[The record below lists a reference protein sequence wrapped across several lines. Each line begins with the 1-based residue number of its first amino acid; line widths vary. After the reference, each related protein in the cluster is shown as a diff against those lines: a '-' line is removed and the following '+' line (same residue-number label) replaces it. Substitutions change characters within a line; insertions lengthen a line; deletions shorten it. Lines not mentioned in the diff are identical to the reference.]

1 MSELINYNAT
11 LNLDHEKSNLDAVIG
26 ATNALVPASD
36 KINSGNSVNNSVGA
50 NDSATIKDILPSIL
64 DLKTEEI
71 NNVILPSSSTS
82 KTSVFSNDVTSNSS
96 TSDTEIDILTGLKVN
111 EAVIDNSKEDS
122 LTNPSAS
129 QSQTLNNTEQQKE
142 NVTPATSQSKTPD
155 TSITSTENVALA
167 PAIEKP
173 SVSVEETSPV
183 TDKAAVTSESEDP
196 AIAQLDTGSTTPVS
210 SEKPVV
216 TTESSSSVTG
226 DAGAIVSNNPAKNS
240 DSAVVTNNNSEAI
253 ASELSKSDTAVVTTA
268 AATSDPA
275 KTETEVTSANS
286 DEFASNNPAKNPDSA
301 VVTNN
306 NSEAIAS
313 ELSKSD
319 VVTTAAAT
327 SDPAKTETEVTS
339 ANSGAIAPAIEKPS
353 VSVEETSPVTN
364 KTAVTSESENK
375 ALASTSDITDS
386 SQTPKNSINSTTAD
400 VTKTSITSTPA
411 QNITQLTSQS
421 FTFNTGVFKVDETGK
436 VGIDYLFDGG
446 GYEGELGIFNLEGM
460 EKLAQN
466 SDAFIT
472 EAARRSVS
480 NSNLGYV
487 VLNDATE
494 GARFSGDLPDDINRD
509 RGEYKGVKTFTM
521 LPGDRFAFILVP
533 NRANLQQV
541 ANKSAKGKDTR
552 PLFSLPMA
560 NPNGSFMTG
569 QIADVTGVG
578 NTFVMEDLRVD
589 KPGTDSDY
597 NDIIFQVRGA
607 TGSAVSIDSVIDLNK
622 DWRPTNLG
630 KALIEYAKPYV
641 TPENPKVGELVTDEL
656 YDSIFGNKD
665 NQVDNNSKTEAIA
678 SEVSKS
684 DTPVVTTPATS
695 DPAKTETEVTST
707 NSDEF
712 APAIEKPSVSVEE
725 TSPVT
730 DQTAVTSESENKAIA
745 PLDSGATTPVSSEQ
759 PVVTTESSSSVT
771 GDAGSIVS
779 DTPPTNPDSVVVTD
793 NNSGAIAPS
802 NEETPVINTSSA
814 TSSSSNSTN
823 TGGVTET
830 QNQSSVVVVETVVL
844 TDATGTNS
852 GEEQAIATDKPWSE
866 NNVGAIASTTTDSNP
881 AGNTQPAIGE
891 TLKNEQVVNLIA
903 STTIDTNSETTA
915 QSTVVETSDNH
926 NEVISAIASTTTD
939 TNSASNTQ
947 PTVVETVANEAEEIG
962 AIISTPQET
971 NSASTTEL
979 TVNVD
984 GWVEQT
990 KKDFAAVIS
999 QGNADLDSFQ
1009 NELTNINNS
1018 LTDLAVKLAGEIYT
1032 AENNTSNQLYDTW
1045 SALDRSQTNVNQLW
1059 QTIASADQKTVGK
1072 VNSLWS
1078 EIKTAQDTYNANP
1091 LHTSIQNA
1099 NNQMYRYYSETW
1111 DALYPNRGLY
1121 PDTWSQVESLYNYHK
1136 QALDQYTALKN
1147 QSNAVFNNAWNEYRT
1162 IGDFRQTAINNAIS
1176 EYSTIASQLNNSWNQ
1191 YSELQNNRDIIFN
1204 DAWSDYYNLNQQRW
1218 QIVSNAW
1225 NEHNAIKNSWNDWG
1239 GDTEAQID
1247 TWAKIFKSEDRWYNP
1262 ADNTPKS
1269 GLPLIGII
1277 DTGFSAAHPDIDGSR
1292 ITLGKDWVDGD
1303 TNPLLQPGEGN
1314 DHGSKILEIIAGT
1327 RKNDIG
1333 IDGIND
1339 RSPLWLGL
1347 AVGSDDW
1354 AQSLIEYVD
1363 TVKASGE
1370 SNALVNLSFDLTQ
1383 TNADGSI
1390 TTRYELTAL
1399 ERAALTYAQQN
1410 NVLIVTAT
1418 GNQAS
1423 TMSALGEAVKEFDN
1437 IITVGSAEDW
1447 NRADYSSYGEVDYAN
1462 YGKGVDLLAQGTASN
1477 GTSGTSVA
1485 SAKVTGAASLLWAAN
1500 PNLNYTQIIDIL
1512 KRTATDL
1519 NTPGWDTQT
1528 GLGLLNI
1535 AAAVHLAKATEPQVY
1550 TPPSFNLVQ
1559 DTLKNSNIPAVYWP
1573 EFYNYYYH
1581 SDLEAK
1587 LTGSVWNGATDAV
1600 ASERAT
1606 NITRKEVFRALPY
1619 FRYGLPDWLPD
1630 WVTGDAIAEAPANLM
1645 VNTYQALNP
1654 LPKIDGQSYSHYEIE
1669 DEPLRWSGWLGSV
1682 TWGGIKKVILVTNED
1697 IKRQLEET
1705 KTAKDAAKNK
1715 VNESKQK
1722 LENEKIKAQEE
1733 RKKLEEELRQRQAM
1747 LNAAIQQTN
1756 GEVTPEIIAL
1766 QQQVDAKKAEIDL
1779 HQKASDAKIAA
1790 LKSQLQEDERNLE
1803 QKNKQYEAAVAAAK
1817 AWQQQELERIRQ
1829 KQEAAKKGFFDRLS
1843 DSVKQFSKDLG
1854 EKLKSSL
1861 DGIDVGAVLDVLKK
1875 IPVVGTVVNGIEGLI
1890 ALVGGD
1896 WKQVVKNAINGVLG
1910 IIPGGS
1916 AVPEKLVNILVDVG
1930 WGIINKDYKTALKD
1944 ILKELEVKNNVA
1956 NTFVDVAW
1964 AMKDGDWKDVLSAG
1978 LSGAGFN
1985 NAGKFVDIAWA
1996 IKDGD
2001 YKKALST
2008 GLSTTGFANADKFVD
2023 VAWAVK
2029 DGDYK
2034 KALSAGLE
2042 TAGLGNAGTF
2052 VGNVFDAITDDYS
2065 LPGQSID
2072 PAAIPQKHKLY
2083 EYLARGIAYEDP
2095 KVSAT
2100 AEDAFKDDSISGNQ
2114 LAVGEV
2120 LNSGYTVNKVISDPN
2135 TGFYAV
2141 GLVSTDGSKP
2151 PVLAVRGTG
2160 GSPTERQGIATLKD
2174 VLEDANPISIG
2185 YSQFQANKNEIE
2197 AWLAA
2202 QNQQGRRPDIVG
2214 HSLGGALAQT
2224 IAAEFTDKVGQ
2235 TVTFNSPGIDDSIA
2249 LKFALNG
2256 GNPENVTHYVVSGDI
2271 VQMAGEA
2278 FLPGQAVLSSYSN
2291 PFVWE
2296 KHGLAVLNGVE
2307 IKGEQKASGVKFSSL
2322 SVLDLSNPA
2331 FQYKELDY
2339 TLFLAALGLVSPYV
2353 STSLST
2359 RQTAEANRKAI
2370 GAFLNSNFQ
2379 TIQSWVDAAWSI
2391 KDGDYLKALSTGFD
2405 IAKFQNGKNWI
2416 DMVLSVKDGDYLKAL
2431 STGFDVAKFQDGKNW
2446 VDMAWSLQQGDYLK
2460 ALSTGF
2466 KVAGFPEGEHLA
2478 QAAVNLREGKYLDA
2492 FFEGMYMIP
2501 GVEDLVNAFKA
2512 VGDGNFKGVA
2522 NSLAKVAGNPT
2533 LLNLLVG

>member
-1 MSELINYNAT
+1 M
-11 LNLDHEKSNLDAVIG
+11 
-26 ATNALVPASD
+26 
-36 KINSGNSVNNSVGA
+36 
-50 NDSATIKDILPSIL
+50 
-64 DLKTEEI
+64 
-71 NNVILPSSSTS
+71 
-82 KTSVFSNDVTSNSS
+82 
-96 TSDTEIDILTGLKVN
+96 
-111 EAVIDNSKEDS
+111 
-122 LTNPSAS
+122 
-129 QSQTLNNTEQQKE
+129 E
-142 NVTPATSQSKTPD
+142 N
-155 TSITSTENVALA
+155 
-167 PAIEKP
+167 
-173 SVSVEETSPV
+173 
-183 TDKAAVTSESEDP
+183 
-196 AIAQLDTGSTTPVS
+196 
-210 SEKPVV
+210 
-216 TTESSSSVTG
+216 
-226 DAGAIVSNNPAKNS
+226 
-240 DSAVVTNNNSEAI
+240 
-253 ASELSKSDTAVVTTA
+253 
-268 AATSDPA
+268 
-275 KTETEVTSANS
+275 
-286 DEFASNNPAKNPDSA
+286 
-301 VVTNN
+301 
-306 NSEAIAS
+306 
-313 ELSKSD
+313 
-319 VVTTAAAT
+319 
-327 SDPAKTETEVTS
+327 
-339 ANSGAIAPAIEKPS
+339 
-353 VSVEETSPVTN
+353 
-364 KTAVTSESENK
+364 
-375 ALASTSDITDS
+375 
-386 SQTPKNSINSTTAD
+386 
-400 VTKTSITSTPA
+400 
-411 QNITQLTSQS
+411 
-421 FTFNTGVFKVDETGK
+421 
-436 VGIDYLFDGG
+436 
-446 GYEGELGIFNLEGM
+446 
-460 EKLAQN
+460 LAQN

-472 EAARRSVS
+472 EAARRAVS

-487 VLNDATE
+487 VINDATE
-494 GARFSGDLPDDINRD
+494 GSRFSGALSDDINRNQ
-509 RGEYKGVKTFTM
+509 GEYKGVKTLTM
-521 LPGDRFAFILVP
+521 LPGDTFAFILVP
-533 NRANLQQV
+533 NGANLQQV
-541 ANKSAKGKDTR
+541 ANNSATGDDTR

-589 KPGTDSDY
+589 KSNTDRDY

-607 TGSAVSIDSVIDLNK
+607 TGSAVSIDSVIDSNK

-630 KALIEYAKPYV
+630 KALTEYAKAYV

-656 YDSIFGNKD
+656 YDSVFGNTD
-665 NQVDNNSKTEAIA
+665 NEVDNASKTEAIA

-684 DTPVVTTPATS
+684 DTPVVTAPATS

-707 NSDEF
+707 NSDELDS
-712 APAIEKPSVSVEE
+712 AIEKPSVSVEE

-730 DQTAVTSESENKAIA
+730 DKAAVTSESENKALA
-745 PLDSGATTPVSSEQ
+745 PLDSGSIAPVSSEQ
-759 PVVTTESSSSVT
+759 SVVTTESSSSVT
-771 GDAGSIVS
+771 GDAGAIVSETPKNLDSAIEKPSVSVEETSPVTDKAAVTSESENKALAPLDSGSIAPVSSEQSVVTTESSSSVTGDAGAIVSETPKNPDSAIEKPSVSVEETSPVTDKAAVTSESENKALAPVDSGSIAPVSSEQSVVTTESSSSVTGDAGAIVSEVPKS
-779 DTPPTNPDSVVVTD
+779 DTPVVT
-793 NNSGAIAPS
+793 AP
-802 NEETPVINTSSA
+802 A
-814 TSSSSNSTN
+814 TSDPAKTETDVTSSNSDELAPT
-823 TGGVTET
+823 T
-830 QNQSSVVVVETVVL
+830 QN
-844 TDATGTNS
+844 N
-852 GEEQAIATDKPWSE
+852 
-866 NNVGAIASTTTDSNP
+866 
-881 AGNTQPAIGE
+881 
-891 TLKNEQVVNLIA
+891 
-903 STTIDTNSETTA
+903 
-915 QSTVVETSDNH
+915 
-926 NEVISAIASTTTD
+926 
-939 TNSASNTQ
+939 NSASNTQ
-947 PTVVETVANEAEEIG
+947 LTVVETVANEGEEIGAIAPLTQDNNSAYTTLLTVVETGASEGNKIG
-962 AIISTPQET
+962 AIISTPQDSKST
-971 NSASTTEL
+971 STTQL
-979 TVNVD
+979 TVKEPESTPIAIID
-984 GWVEQT
+984 EWQQF
-990 KKDFAAVIS
+990 KKDLAAVTS
-999 QGNADLDSFQ
+999 EGNADLDSFQ
-1009 NELTNINNS
+1009 REVVNINNN
-1018 LTDLAVKLAGEIYT
+1018 LIGLAENLAQEIYS
-1032 AENNTSNQLYDTW
+1032 AQNNTFNQLYNTG
-1045 SALDRSQTNVNQLW
+1045 SALIQTQTNLNQLW
-1059 QTIASADQKTVGK
+1059 ETIASADQKTVDQI
-1072 VNSLWS
+1072 NSLWS
-1078 EIKTAQDTYNANP
+1078 GIKTVEDTFNTNP
-1091 LHTSIQNA
+1091 LHTTIQNA
-1099 NNQMYRYYSETW
+1099 NSEMYRYYSDTW
-1111 DALYPNRGLY
+1111 NALYPNRAAY
-1121 PDTWSQVESLYNYHK
+1121 PDAWNQVQPLYDYHN
-1136 QALDQYTALKN
+1136 QAVEQYKALQN
-1147 QSNAVFNNAWNEYRT
+1147 QSNTVFNNAWNEYRE
-1162 IGDFRQTAINNAIS
+1162 IQDFRQTAINNAWG
-1176 EYSTIASQLNNSWNQ
+1176 EYSASSTQLNDSWSQ
-1191 YSELQNNRDIIFN
+1191 YSALENSTYAIFN
-1204 DAWSDYYNLNQQRW
+1204 DAWSNYYDRNEERSQVL
-1218 QIVSNAW
+1218 SKAW
-1225 NEHNAIKNSWNDWG
+1225 GEYNAIKNSWNDWA

-1247 TWAKIFKSEDRWYNP
+1247 TWAKIFKPENRWYNST
-1262 ADNTPKS
+1262 DNPSKS

-1277 DTGFSAAHPDIDGSR
+1277 DTGFSAEHPDIDGSR
-1292 ITLGKDWVDGD
+1292 ISLGKDWVDGD
-1303 TNPLLQPGEGN
+1303 TNPLLQPGEG
-1314 DHGSKILEIIAGT
+1314 DEHGSKILEIIAGT
-1327 RKNDIG
+1327 RKNGIG

-1339 RSPLWLGL
+1339 KSPLWLGRT
-1347 AVGSDDW
+1347 VGSNDW

-1383 TNADGSI
+1383 TNADGSVA
-1390 TTRYELTAL
+1390 TRYELTSL
-1399 ERAALTYAQQN
+1399 ERAALAYAQQN
-1410 NVLIVTAT
+1410 NVLIVTST
-1418 GNQAS
+1418 GNQGS
-1423 TMSALGEAVKEFDN
+1423 TMSALGQAVKEFDN
-1437 IITVGSAEDW
+1437 IITVGAADGW

-1462 YGKGVDLLAQGTASN
+1462 YGKGVDILAQGTASN
-1477 GTSGTSVA
+1477 GASGTSVA
-1485 SAKVTGAASLLWAAN
+1485 AAKVTGAASLLWAAN
-1500 PNLNYTQIIDIL
+1500 PNLSYTQVIDIL

-1519 NTPGWDTQT
+1519 NTPGWDAQT

-1573 EFYNYYYH
+1573 DFYNYYYY

-1587 LTGSVWNGATDAV
+1587 LTGSVWIGSADALAT
-1600 ASERAT
+1600 ERPT
-1606 NITRKEVFRALPY
+1606 DITRTEVFRATPY
-1619 FRYGLPDWLPD
+1619 FRSGLPDWLPD

-1654 LPKIDGQSYSHYEIE
+1654 LPTIDGQSYSHYEVE
-1669 DEPLRWSGWLGSV
+1669 DEPLSSSGTIGVWPLETEYSI

-1705 KTAKDAAKNK
+1705 KAAKNAAQNK
-1715 VNESKQK
+1715 VNETKVKLEAEKQK
-1722 LENEKIKAQEE
+1722 TRQDSEKLKQELKDLEN
-1733 RKKLEEELRQRQAM
+1733 KLTTALQNSGGQ
-1747 LNAAIQQTN
+1747 I
-1756 GEVTPEIIAL
+1756 TPEIKAL
-1766 QQQVDAKKAEIDL
+1766 QDQTAAKKAEIAQ
-1779 HQKASDAKIAA
+1779 HQKESDAKIAA
-1790 LKSQLQEDERNLE
+1790 LESKLQEDERNLQ
-1803 QKNKQYEAAVAAAK
+1803 QKNKEYEAAVAVAK

-1829 KQEAAKKGFFDRLS
+1829 KQQAAKKGFFDRLS
-1843 DSVKQFSKDLG
+1843 DSVKQFSKDVG

-1890 ALVGGD
+1890 ALIGGD

-1916 AVPEKLVNILVDVG
+1916 AVPETLVNILVDVG

-1944 ILKELEVKNNVA
+1944 ILKELEVENKVA

-1978 LSGAGFN
+1978 LSGTGFN
-1985 NAGKFVDIAWA
+1985 NADKFVDVAWA

-2008 GLSTTGFANADKFVD
+2008 GLSTTGFPNADKFVD

-2072 PAAIPQKHKLY
+2072 PAAIPEKHKQY

-2095 KVSAT
+2095 EVSAI
-2100 AEDAFKDDSISGNQ
+2100 AEDAFNNSSPLGNK

-2120 LNSGYTVNKVISDPN
+2120 LNSGYKVDKVISDPN

-2141 GLVSTDGSKP
+2141 GLVSTDGSQP

-2197 AWLAA
+2197 AWLAT

-2296 KHGLAVLNGVE
+2296 KHGLAVLNGAE

-2322 SVLDLSNPA
+2322 SVLELSNPA

-2339 TLFLAALGLVSPYV
+2339 TLFLTALGLVSPYV

-2359 RQTAEANRKAI
+2359 RGTAEANRKAI
-2370 GAFLNSNFQ
+2370 GAFLNSNFH

-2405 IAKFQNGKNWI
+2405 VAKFQDGTNWL
-2416 DMVLSVKDGDYLKAL
+2416 DMVQSVKEGDYLKAL
-2431 STGFDVAKFQDGKNW
+2431 STGFDIAKFQDGKDW
-2446 VDMAWSLQQGDYLK
+2446 VDMAWSLQQSDYLK

-2478 QAAVNLREGKYLDA
+2478 KAAVNLREGKYLDA

-2501 GVEDLVNAFKA
+2501 GVGDLVNAFKA

-2533 LLNLLVG
+2533 LLKLLVP